1 MKTLSRQIP
10 LLVLCALVLGIGAG
24 WSAAGPQSPPSAPVT
39 VVNQPTN
46 PVPVT
51 GIVSVNR
58 NIDPVRLYDAKPV
71 PPGDTI
77 ARFSDFY
84 TVPTGKRLIVE
95 YLSCSF
101 TVHAPDAVSC
111 AIEEGSLFLATS
123 SVSTPAAQGQF
134 TIRSGDAVRAIFGP
148 GETFRVTVKW
158 SAGQPGEPNVFV
170 ALSGYLED
178 AQ

>member
-1 MKTLSRQIP
+1 MKTLNRQIS
-10 LLVLCALVLGIGAG
+10 LLVLCALGIGAV
-24 WSAAGPQSPPSAPVT
+24 WSAAQPQSPPSAPVT

-58 NIDPVRLYDAKPV
+58 KIDPVRLYDSQTVLA
-71 PPGDTI
+71 GNTI
-77 ARFSDFY
+77 ARFNDFY

-101 TVHAPDAVSC
+101 TMHAPDAVSC
-111 AIEEGSLFLATS
+111 AIEEGFLFLATS
-123 SVSTPAAQGQF
+123 SVSTPASPGQF
-134 TIRSGDAVRAIFGP
+134 TIRSGDAVRVIFGP
-148 GETFRVTVKW
+148 GETFAVAVKW
-158 SAGQPGEPNVFV
+158 NAAQPGEPAAFV
-170 ALSGYLED
+170 GLSGYLED